1 MIDEPSTGLVALLA
15 TLVGGGG
22 IAGWLRERRKGRKD
36 TNSFA
41 LALIE
46 AQNLRIDGLLFQVG
60 ELSGKVAAQASEN
73 ARLLIEN
80 TELKNQL
87 VIAQNA
93 LRSELEKVTALAARN
108 AE

>member
-1 MIDEPSTGLVALLA
+1 MIDAPQDSLLQTIIALL
-15 TLVGGGG
+15 GGGA
-22 IAGWLRERRKGRKD
+22 IVGWVRERRKGRKD

-87 VIAQNA
+87 VVAQTA